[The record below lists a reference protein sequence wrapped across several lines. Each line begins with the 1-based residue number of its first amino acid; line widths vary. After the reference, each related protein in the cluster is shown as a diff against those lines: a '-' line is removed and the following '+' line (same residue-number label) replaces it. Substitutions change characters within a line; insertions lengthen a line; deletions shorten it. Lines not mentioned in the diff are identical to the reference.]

1 MRDLDRAATTE
12 KGHPM
17 PANRHRS
24 SLLLVQSFEVEKTSI
39 QDFENL
45 GLWQQLIEDV
55 AFVPLAVGDMDE
67 TRDIPTQIEQRLK
80 FDGRLGGAER
90 SSSCSLSTP
99 SDQNPFFLDPIR
111 RKCALLLCLNNEE
124 NAKWMLPEFRFWRH
138 ALGGRN

>member
-1 MRDLDRAATTE
+1 
-12 KGHPM
+12 M
-17 PANRHRS
+17 PANRRRS

-67 TRDIPTQIEQRLK
+67 TRDIPTRIEQRLE

-99 SDQNPFFLDPIR
+99 SGQNPFFLDPIR